1 MMRVWFTAVVFCAIA
16 TGGSAQAQEKV
27 SFASTDADLKGGTPT
42 NITGY
47 LYKPDGPGP
56 FPAVIGLHGCNGLV
70 DQDGKV
76 IPLYGAW
83 GERLSRAG
91 YLVLLPDSFGSR
103 GHGDLC
109 VVPTPSARPVQPD
122 REMPRDAYGAM
133 AYLRTLPNVKPN
145 SIAVLGQSFGAWAL
159 FNIIAEGARPKDLL
173 PEQDFRA
180 AIAFYPVCQ
189 PFLTREPKWKPRH
202 PLLLLMGDADNFTP
216 SAPCKE
222 LVTSA
227 AANGAPPIEARWYP
241 GAYHS
246 FDHPNLPERVLTHVK
261 LPPDGHSPTVG
272 SNPEAR
278 ADAIL
283 RVNAFLAVQLR

>member
-1 MMRVWFTAVVFCAIA
+1 
-16 TGGSAQAQEKV
+16 
-27 SFASTDADLKGGTPT
+27 
-42 NITGY
+42 
-47 LYKPDGPGP
+47 
-56 FPAVIGLHGCNGLV
+56 
-70 DQDGKV
+70 
-76 IPLYGAW
+76 
-83 GERLSRAG
+83 
-91 YLVLLPDSFGSR
+91 
-103 GHGDLC
+103 
-109 VVPTPSARPVQPD
+109 
-122 REMPRDAYGAM
+122 MPRDAYGAM
-133 AYLRTLPNVKPN
+133 AHLRTLPNVKPN
-145 SIAVLGQSFGAWAL
+145 SIAILGQSFGAWAL
-159 FNIIAEGARPKDLL
+159 FNIIAEGARPKELS

-189 PFLTREPKWKPRH
+189 PFLAREPKWKPRH

-222 LVTSA
+222 LVILA
-227 AANGAPPIEARWYP
+227 AANGAPPIEAHWYP

-283 RVNAFLAVQLR
+283 RVNAFLAVQLK